1 MPGLTPQQFVN
12 TRRGVMLKE
21 HSALQS
27 HFIDLCRLLDQPT
40 LMEAVHAEESY
51 AFEHGAGNS
60 VGLKA
65 AGKGSTHVS
74 KHAKCDKHER
84 HLFVGIRLIP
94 RRTGVSCNTLWW
106 INASLTLTGLIPAI
120 TWLSPC
126 SAEQQDS

>member
-12 TRRGVMLKE
+12 TRRGVTLKE
-21 HSALQS
+21 RSALQS
-27 HFIDLCRLLDQPT
+27 HFIDLCKLLDQLT
-40 LMEAVHAEESY
+40 LIEADRAEESY
-51 AFEHGAGNS
+51 TFKHGAGNS

-65 AGKGSTHVS
+65 TGKGSAHVS

-94 RRTGVSCNTLWW
+94 RRTGVPCNTLWW
-106 INASLTLTGLIPAI
+106 INAGLTLTGQIPAI